1 MQKLAFPDHHWY
13 RSDDYAVI
21 NSYGQGADFTIT
33 TEKDIVK
40 LDKNMIDNKKIFILE
55 TEMRIDRE
63 DEFFQTLSTLAGL

>member
-1 MQKLAFPDHHWY
+1 
-13 RSDDYAVI
+13 
-21 NSYGQGADFTIT
+21 
-33 TEKDIVK
+33 VK